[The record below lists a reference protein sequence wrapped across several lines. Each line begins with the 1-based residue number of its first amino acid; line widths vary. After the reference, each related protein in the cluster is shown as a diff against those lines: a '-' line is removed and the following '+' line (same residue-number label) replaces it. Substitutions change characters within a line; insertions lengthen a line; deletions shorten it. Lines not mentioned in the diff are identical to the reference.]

1 MQIKKAKFLIS
12 APNLK
17 LCPPTNMPEI
27 AFLGRSNVGKSS
39 FINSVCNIKNLAKT
53 SSAPGKTR
61 LINFFEINEE
71 FMFVD
76 LPGYGYAKV
85 SAKMQEEWQKNL
97 EDYLLNR
104 KQLKCLIL
112 LIDARHDIQKND
124 LQMIEWLK
132 FYNLNF
138 QIIATK
144 ADCYSKSK
152 LQGHLKEIEEKTGC
166 KIYPFSTVDKRY
178 SPQIFKLLDEILD
191 LNTSI

>member
-1 MQIKKAKFLIS
+1 MQITKAKFIIS
-12 APNLK
+12 SPNLK
-17 LCPPTNMPEI
+17 LCPPTSMPEI

-39 FINSVCNIKNLAKT
+39 FINSICNMKKLAKT
-53 SSAPGKTR
+53 SSTPGKTR
-61 LINFFEINEE
+61 LINFFEINEK

-85 SAKMQEEWQKNL
+85 SASMQEEWQRNL

-104 KQLKCLIL
+104 TQLKCLIL

-132 FYNLNF
+132 FNNLNF
-138 QIIATK
+138 KIIATK

-152 LQGHLKEIEEKTGC
+152 LQSHLNEIGEKINC
-166 KIYPFSTVDKRY
+166 KIYPYSAVDNRY
-178 SPQIFKLLDEILD
+178 KGNILQLIDEILE
-191 LNTSI
+191 I

>member
-1 MQIKKAKFLIS
+1 MQITKAKFLIS
-12 APNLK
+12 SPNLK
-17 LCPPTNMPEI
+17 LCPPTDMPEI

-39 FINSVCNIKNLAKT
+39 FINSICNMKKLAKT
-53 SSAPGKTR
+53 SATPGKTR
-61 LINFFEINEE
+61 LINFFEINEK

-104 KQLKCLIL
+104 EQLKCLIL

-124 LQMIEWLK
+124 LMMIEWLNYHK
-132 FYNLNF
+132 LNYR
-138 QIIATK
+138 IIATK

-152 LQGHLKEIEEKTGC
+152 LQAHLNDLSKIAGV

-178 SPQIFKLLDEILD
+178 TKDITELLSSILEI
-191 LNTSI
+191 

>member
-1 MQIKKAKFLIS
+1 MQIIKAKFIIS
-12 APNLK
+12 SPNLK
-17 LCPPTNMPEI
+17 LCPPSNMPEI

-39 FINSVCNIKNLAKT
+39 FINVICNVKKLAKT

-61 LINFFEINEE
+61 LINFFEINEK

-97 EDYLLNR
+97 EEYLLNR

-112 LIDARHDIQKND
+112 LVDARHDLQKND
-124 LQMIEWLK
+124 LQMIEWLNYYK
-132 FYNLNF
+132 LNYK
-138 QIIATK
+138 IIATK

-152 LQGHLKEIEEKTGC
+152 LQGHLNDMGKTAQC
-166 KIYPFSTVDKRY
+166 KIYPFSAVDKRY
-178 SPQIFKLLDEILD
+178 NDGISKLLDEIL
-191 LNTSI
+191 SE